1 MNLWYDFVGLGV
13 DDVVADVAE
22 LAAERLRRP
31 QVRVQ
36 QLGHVGHDHRLPANP
51 LLLKQVENLAFI
63 KTAI

>member
-1 MNLWYDFVGLGV
+1 
-13 DDVVADVAE
+13 VADVAE